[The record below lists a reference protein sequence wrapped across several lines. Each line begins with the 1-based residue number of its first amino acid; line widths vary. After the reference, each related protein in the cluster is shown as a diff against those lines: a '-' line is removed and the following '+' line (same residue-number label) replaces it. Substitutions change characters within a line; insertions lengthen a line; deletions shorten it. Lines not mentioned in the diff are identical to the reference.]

1 MQVATVMAGAATG
14 SSLLLLDAA
23 LDSNNPEGIFAI
35 LGIPPVE
42 YGNIVTMMYLKVA
55 LSDFLT
61 LFSCRT
67 QGQPFWSLRPGKPLM
82 FAICLSI
89 TISTVLALWWPE
101 GSLDGL
107 PVKGL
112 AVSGY
117 TWMAVWIW
125 TYCIAWWVVQDALK
139 VFVVW
144 ALSKYDILP
153 DPRPELPSRQKT
165 QEVGDYADA

>member
-23 LDSNNPEGIFAI
+23 LDSNNPEGLFAS

-42 YGNIVTMMYLKVA
+42 YGNIITMMYLKVA

-125 TYCIAWWVVQDALK
+125 TYCIA
-139 VFVVW
+139 
-144 ALSKYDILP
+144 
-153 DPRPELPSRQKT
+153 
-165 QEVGDYADA
+165 